1 MKKSS
6 GVICGTYKKFEKPKI
21 SQRKNNNFFSILC
34 SKWKNEAEK
43 IFKVEEWIEVLKN
56 IALIDSPDD
65 RNIIYVKL

>member
-43 IFKVEEWIEVLKN
+43 IFKVEEIL
-56 IALIDSPDD
+56 
-65 RNIIYVKL
+65 Y